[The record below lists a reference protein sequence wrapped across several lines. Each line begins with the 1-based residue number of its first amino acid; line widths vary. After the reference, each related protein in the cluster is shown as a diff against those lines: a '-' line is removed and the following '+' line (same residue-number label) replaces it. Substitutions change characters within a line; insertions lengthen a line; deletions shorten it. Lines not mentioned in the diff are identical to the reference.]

1 MTADAATPAAPARGA
16 EWMARLRGLGIL
28 IPFTILF
35 VVLSLT
41 SEAFFSKANLLKLV
55 SRRLR
60 AGATVE
66 IRVTAPDFIGRA
78 TRFKMRADGR
88 QPKKTTAQLAPSRR
102 SDNRR

>member
-1 MTADAATPAAPARGA
+1 MRDVPKGGKVELRCSGPGCAARVRTAKVKG
-16 EWMARLRGLGIL
+16 
-28 IPFTILF
+28 
-35 VVLSLT
+35 
-41 SEAFFSKANLLKLV
+41 SKANLLKLV

-78 TRFKMRADGR
+78 TRFKMRASGR

-102 SDNRR
+102 SDSRR